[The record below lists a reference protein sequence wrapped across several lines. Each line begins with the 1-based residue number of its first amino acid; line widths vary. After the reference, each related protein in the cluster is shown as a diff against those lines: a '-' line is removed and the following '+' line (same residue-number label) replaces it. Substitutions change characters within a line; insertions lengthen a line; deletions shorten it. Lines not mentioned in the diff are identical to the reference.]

1 MGCGGSTTVERTGGG
16 LVVYGDFFSPDSRT
30 IKAILDI
37 AGIQY
42 KFEVVDHLKGDNK
55 KEEYMK
61 INPT

>member
-1 MGCGGSTTVERTGGG
+1 MGCGGSTTVDRTGGG

-42 KFEVVDHLKGDNK
+42 KFEIVDHLKGDNK
-55 KEEYMK
+55 TE
-61 INPT
+61 